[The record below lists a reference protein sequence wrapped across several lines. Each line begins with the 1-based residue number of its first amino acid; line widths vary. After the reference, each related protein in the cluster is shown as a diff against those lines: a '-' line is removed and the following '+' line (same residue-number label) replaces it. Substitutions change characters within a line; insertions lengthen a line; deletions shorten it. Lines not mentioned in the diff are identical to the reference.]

1 MIEQA
6 WTNLQV
12 AGLAVLTLTTVL
24 TALADGY
31 TTEVG
36 IEHGDAEKT
45 KVVKWLFSKLG
56 QQLTLFLTTG
66 AVIFGGA
73 IIAAHS
79 MAGGF
84 TYFGAMTITR
94 GIRAFLNYRLL
105 KKQKISLK

>member
-12 AGLAVLTLTTVL
+12 AGLAALTLTTVL

-31 TTEVG
+31 TTMIG
-36 IEHGDAEKT
+36 IEHGDSEKNPLI
-45 KVVKWLFSKLG
+45 KWLFSKLG

-84 TYFGAMTITR
+84 TYFGVMTVGR
-94 GIRAFLNYRLL
+94 GLRAFLNYRLL